1 MSWKIRATV
10 SLLLVAGGASAI
22 ALRTPNYA
30 MSDVNLRAFASG
42 ALASPPEVVDC
53 TLENGAAARCVRLV
67 VKYLPEGKTIGP
79 FCPAT
84 IDDVG
89 GLWQWDGENAG
100 LYRIDG
106 PFLRMLKTLGYSFYE
121 PDGTV
126 HIADP
131 NRTPPGSGGHACLQA
146 SLDTSVTMTML
157 IPQTPVRARSVTR
170 LGTVNQVGIA
180 LDGVPIFSDAPSV
193 LHTGHMPALD
203 TCGGHVDPGGWYH
216 WHATAT
222 DIGTVADRARLR
234 VDCAVA
240 QAPDAMF
247 GYAFDGFPL
256 YGSADAGGVAPRD
269 LDACS
274 GHVSPTRDEP
284 DGSYHYHAPQDFPNL
299 PPCLSGVQA
308 RNNFVTTAK
317 TGIGSRGGGG
327 PRGGPGLGGGPGGRP
342 GRAGRPGPGGPP
354 PGFAEAAKKLGVSE
368 QALMNAV
375 RENGGPRL
383 DFAAA
388 AKALGVSE
396 EALRAA
402 LPPPPR

>member
-1 MSWKIRATV
+1 MNWTIRATASMV
-10 SLLLVAGGASAI
+10 LMVGGASAI

-53 TLENGAAARCVRLV
+53 TLENGATARCVRLV
-67 VKYLPEGKTIGP
+67 VRYLPEGKTIGP

-89 GLWQWDGENAG
+89 GMWQWDGENAG

-126 HIADP
+126 HVADP
-131 NRTPPGSGGHACLQA
+131 NRSPPGSGGNACLQA
-146 SLDTSVTMTML
+146 SLDKTVTMTML
-157 IPQTPVRARSVTR
+157 IPQTPVVARSATR
-170 LGTVNQVGIA
+170 LGTVNQVGVA

-222 DIGTVADRARLR
+222 
-234 VDCAVA
+234 
-240 QAPDAMF
+240 
-247 GYAFDGFPL
+247 
-256 YGSADAGGVAPRD
+256 
-269 LDACS
+269 
-274 GHVSPTRDEP
+274 
-284 DGSYHYHAPQDFPNL
+284 GSYHYHAPQDFPNL

-327 PRGGPGLGGGPGGRP
+327 PRGGPGPGGGP
-342 GRAGRPGPGGPP
+342 GRAGRSGPGGPP
-354 PGFAEAAKKLGVSE
+354 PGFAEAAKTLGVSE

-375 RENGGPRL
+375 RENGGRRL

-388 AKALGVSE
+388 AEALGVSE